1 MTKRV
6 ETRTY
11 TLYMIAMLASPLWSS
26 TYVNIP
32 SSNCADPKVAMLGA
46 MQALFEGAMYTFVFL
61 WTPALSPKGEH
72 IPHGMIFACFMVSS
86 MVGSAIAG
94 RLLNAQTCALP
105 LSGSRVLQ
113 YYNCCTHVFRC
124 PGFGSGGFETEDQ
137 GLEFKPVNFRR
148 SIRGQSSQGMVCF
161 SSNLNLEG

>member
-1 MTKRV
+1 
-6 ETRTY
+6 
-11 TLYMIAMLASPLWSS
+11 
-26 TYVNIP
+26 
-32 SSNCADPKVAMLGA
+32 MLGA

-94 RLLNAQTCALP
+94 RLLNAHTCALP

-113 YYNCCTHVFRC
+113 YYFYYTHIFRS
-124 PGFGSGGFETEDQ
+124 PGLGSGASRLRIQDW
-137 GLEFKPVNFRR
+137 
-148 SIRGQSSQGMVCF
+148 
-161 SSNLNLEG
+161 NLNP